1 MSVSLHL
8 WPSVGFVVIIN
19 NIVATLHDVT
29 MLAEQVAM
37 YRLLT
42 HSGRI
47 SIVRYVEP
55 RLLWQSPME
64 PHTFLAPYLSHGGG
78 RFLDALLEATGTQ
91 SVFVRLARLEAA
103 GDAFTTFIH
112 LLHPCPHSLSGALID
127 SVPLASRVSVA
138 SGVPLRLLLLLS
150 ALFQSVLASDAV

>member
-1 MSVSLHL
+1 MHFGHLHLIVVIFFYPFFYRQPVLMSVSLHL
-8 WPSVGFVVIIN
+8 WTAVGFVIIIN
-19 NIVATLHDVT
+19 SIVATLHDVT

-64 PHTFLAPYLSHGGG
+64 PHTFLASYLSHGGDG
-78 RFLDALLEATGTQ
+78 FLDALLEATGTQ
-91 SVFVRLARLEAA
+91 SVFVRL
-103 GDAFTTFIH
+103 
-112 LLHPCPHSLSGALID
+112 
-127 SVPLASRVSVA
+127 SRHK
-138 SGVPLRLLLLLS
+138 
-150 ALFQSVLASDAV
+150 